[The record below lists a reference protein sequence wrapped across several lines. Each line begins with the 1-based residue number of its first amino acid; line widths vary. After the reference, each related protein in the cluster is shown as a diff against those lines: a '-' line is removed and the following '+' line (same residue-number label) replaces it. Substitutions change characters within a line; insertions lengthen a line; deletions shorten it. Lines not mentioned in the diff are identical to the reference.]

1 MLVLVLFASALL
13 FQYNHVTGT
22 VRRHYTNFFN
32 RGGVRAWET
41 GSIFKLEVAV
51 ILAVQGVK
59 ACGWE
64 EFKLSLCLG
73 VSASAVAL
81 HLRCK
86 FGTYA

>member
-1 MLVLVLFASALL
+1 MECLFLSCLRVRFCFNIIMLQGLYDDTTLIFSIV
-13 FQYNHVTGT
+13 
-22 VRRHYTNFFN
+22 
-32 RGGVRAWET
+32 GGF
-41 GSIFKLEVAV
+41 GLGKLE
-51 ILAVQGVK
+51 GVK